1 VAGLD
6 NALAGVVT
14 WIQANLMVDTVR
26 IVRPATGD
34 PVLNPDTGRL
44 EYPEPVL
51 VYEGIGGVIAA
62 GAPGGISSLP
72 SATLPWAEE
81 TMSPA
86 RLLTPLTAPIPARDD
101 LVTVVAVHNP
111 ANTALIGRT
120 WFCQDPGR
128 ASTVEVVRITPMDM
142 KQAPRTQGSTP

>member
-6 NALAGVVT
+6 AALAGVVT
-14 WIQANLMVDTVR
+14 WIRSNLMID
-26 IVRPATGD
+26 IVRVTRPVTGD
-34 PVLNPDTGRL
+34 PVLNPATGQL
-44 EYPEPVL
+44 EYPDPVL
-51 VYEGIGGVIAA
+51 VYEGVGGVIAA

-72 SATLPWAEE
+72 SSTLPWVEE

-86 RLLTPLTAPIPARDD
+86 RLFTPLDAPIPARDD
-101 LVTVVAVHNP
+101 LVTVVTVHNP
-111 ANTALIGRT
+111 ANAALIGRT

-142 KQAPRTQGSTP
+142 KQAARGGTT

>member
-1 VAGLD
+1 MAGLD
-6 NALAGVVT
+6 AALAGVVT
-14 WIQANLMVDTVR
+14 WLQTNLMID
-26 IVRPATGD
+26 IVRVTRPVTGD
-34 PVLNPDTGRL
+34 PVLNPDTGNL
-44 EYPEPVL
+44 EYPEPEL

-86 RLLTPLTAPIPARDD
+86 RLFTPLSAPMTARDD
-101 LVTVVAVHNP
+101 LVTVVTVHNP
-111 ANTALIGRT
+111 ANTALLGRT

-128 ASTVEVVRITPMDM
+128 ASTVEVVRVTPMDM
-142 KQAPRTQGSTP
+142 KQGPRGGRP

>member
-1 VAGLD
+1 MAGLD

-44 EYPEPVL
+44 EYPEPAL
-51 VYEGIGGVIAA
+51 VYEGIGAVIAA

-72 SATLPWAEE
+72 SAILPWAEE

-111 ANTALIGRT
+111 ANAALIGRS